1 MEINSNKN
9 QLTPQS
15 DEEKKILKELVSK
28 GILKATTKS
37 ERAFTIDVDL
47 ETIFKEN
54 NYDCL
59 ECAEKVMRKIT
70 GKVPEEVDGA
80 VSHTVIGRFPIG
92 STDQKN
98 IESVISSHKLE
109 NQNQCFPSPNQAYFA
124 CVVAGQEGK
133 TLSPYHAAAVIFECG
148 SWNYT
153 LECWS
158 GNKWS
163 FKSYQKTQNDFHSHY
178 YDTYF
183 KKYNVEVYTLSIELN
198 VQ

>member
-37 ERAFTIDVDL
+37 ERAFTIDGDL

-98 IESVISSHKLE
+98 IESVISSL
-109 NQNQCFPSPNQAYFA
+109 NQHIKYTEVKDSLLFINTCI
-124 CVVAGQEGK
+124 
-133 TLSPYHAAAVIFECG
+133 LYHIG
-148 SWNYT
+148 LISRTTYT
-153 LECWS
+153 
-158 GNKWS
+158 N
-163 FKSYQKTQNDFHSHY
+163 N
-178 YDTYF
+178 
-183 KKYNVEVYTLSIELN
+183 
-198 VQ
+198 